1 MENDPRF
8 ILRPFDK
15 REGMSLSA
23 AAKHAG
29 RSPSTMRNWCEE
41 HGIGRR
47 VAGGN
52 WVVSRVALQMLLDGE
67 TDALFEYHTGNRAHP
82 VVAMYF
88 GSAGLKCLISQ
99 NQQTEQTSRGEQS
112 SQKPQTSRGP
122 AKRQTLRLAAR

>member
-1 MENDPRF
+1 MESDPRF

-29 RSPSTMRNWCEE
+29 RSPSTLRNWCEV

-67 TDALFEYHTGNRAHP
+67 TEALFEYHTGNRVHP
-82 VVAMYF
+82 VVAMHF
-88 GSAGLKCLISQ
+88 AQLGIKCL
-99 NQQTEQTSRGEQS
+99 T
-112 SQKPQTSRGP
+112 K
-122 AKRQTLRLAAR
+122 